1 MIIGEYRNKITVG
14 KRTALPKKFREQLG
28 ENLILTR
35 GYENSLVIVDKDK
48 WEKIAGEILNGSFI
62 NSNIRD
68 TSRFLI
74 GSATELDLDT
84 QGRFIIPTPLFDYAQ
99 LSEDI
104 VFIGLVNWVEVWS
117 TQLWEKRLEYLNNN
131 SAQIADQLSN
141 MNK

>member
-48 WEKIAGEILNGSFI
+48 WEKIEGEILNGSFI

>member
-62 NSNIRD
+62 NSSIRD

-74 GSATELDLDT
+74 GSATELELDN

-117 TQLWEKRLEYLNNN
+117 TQLWEKRLEYLDNN

>member
-28 ENLILTR
+28 TDLILTR

-48 WEKIAGEILNGSFI
+48 WEKIAGEVMNGSFI

-68 TSRFLI
+68 TSRFII
-74 GSATELDLDT
+74 GGASELELDN
-84 QGRFIIPTPLFDYAQ
+84 QGRFIIPTALFEYAQ
-99 LSEDI
+99 LNEDI

-117 TQLWEKRLEYLNNN
+117 AQLWEKRLEYLNANGDK
-131 SAQIADQLSN
+131 IADQLSN

>member
-117 TQLWEKRLEYLNNN
+117 TQLWEKRLEY
-131 SAQIADQLSN
+131 
-141 MNK
+141 